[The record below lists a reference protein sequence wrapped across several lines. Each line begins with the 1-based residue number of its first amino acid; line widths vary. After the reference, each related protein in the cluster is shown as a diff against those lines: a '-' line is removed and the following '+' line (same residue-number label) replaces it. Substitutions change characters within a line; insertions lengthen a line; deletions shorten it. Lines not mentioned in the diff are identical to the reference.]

1 MKKLK
6 EYVIEGVF
14 DEEDQMK
21 SIDKAKEMH
30 EFFSI
35 LDTLDKIGHKSKY
48 SSRKYDED
56 ALGNK
61 LNIGDLVYI
70 KSNSSNK
77 FEVDER
83 FGIIYKIDK
92 ERDRFC
98 GGTINVY
105 VGKNHDFDKNL
116 KFYTQELRLSLDKIN
131 INNPNVIYN
140 LSKTSC
146 LSSSEVILVKKAK
159 QISPATISKIL

>member
-1 MKKLK
+1 MN
-6 EYVIEGVF
+6 
-14 DEEDQMK
+14 
-21 SIDKAKEMH
+21 
-30 EFFSI
+30 FFSI
-35 LDTLDKIGHKSKY
+35 LDTLDEIGHKSKY

-70 KSNSSNK
+70 RSNSSNK
-77 FEVDER
+77 FEVNER
-83 FGIIYKIDK
+83 FGIIYKIHK

-98 GGTINVY
+98 GGTIYVY

-116 KFYTQELRLSLDKIN
+116 KFYTQELKLNLDKIN
-131 INNPNVIYN
+131 INNPNVILN

-159 QISPATISKIL
+159 QVSPATISKIL